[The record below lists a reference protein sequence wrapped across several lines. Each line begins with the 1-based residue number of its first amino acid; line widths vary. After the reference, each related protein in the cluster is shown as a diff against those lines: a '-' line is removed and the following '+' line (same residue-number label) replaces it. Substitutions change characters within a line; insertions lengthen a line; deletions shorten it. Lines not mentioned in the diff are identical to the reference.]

1 MYNTN
6 SGDLWKTNTR
16 RSLTENG
23 WILRK
28 RTSCLDYS
36 KHLCC
41 GKRLAISI
49 EKRPSKSV
57 SDTDAVALIRH
68 FGINRGDYNSGNVTL
83 DANAERNPQKQVYYI
98 DKKFH
103 RKYSNKK
110 EGEETN
116 ALPPPKHRS
125 WINTPTSKAYFKTD
139 YDDCARSFCDSVSSV
154 ACSNLSNSVEM
165 ERQRKHI
172 LSNKVSKISAVESW
186 LQGLTKPLL

>member
-1 MYNTN
+1 MHNTN
-6 SGDLWKTNTR
+6 SGDFWKTSTR

-41 GKRLAISI
+41 DKRLAASI
-49 EKRPSKSV
+49 EKRPSKSL

-83 DANAERNPQKQVYYI
+83 DADADRNPQKQVYYM

-103 RKYSNKK
+103 RKYGNKN

-125 WINTPTSKAYFKTD
+125 WINTPTSEAYF
-139 YDDCARSFCDSVSSV
+139 DCSRSFCDSISSV
-154 ACSNLSNSVEM
+154 ACSNLSNSDEL
-165 ERQRKHI
+165 ERRRKHI
-172 LSNKVSKISAVESW
+172 LSNEVSKISIVESW
-186 LQGLTKPLL
+186 LQGLSKPLM